1 MHNKIM
7 PFNCSLIAEN
17 QHFVI
22 KLPKNLKKYLISSV
36 ADNDVH
42 NVSVT
47 VDNL

>member
-36 ADNDVH
+36 ADYDV
-42 NVSVT
+42 NYVAFA
-47 VDNL
+47 VDYL